1 SILANDIPKVI
12 DADLCYEKRIINILK
27 QTSIVLTPH
36 PKEFCSLLKI
46 TDIAAISINELQG
59 NRFKYVNLFCHKYP
73 KVVLVLKGTNVLI
86 SQNKKVYVNS
96 LGSSI
101 LSKGGSGDVLCGL
114 IGSLL
119 AQGYSPLEAAIH
131 GSLAHTIAASNYE
144 QNNYSMTPQDLIQ
157 EIKKL

>member
-1 SILANDIPKVI
+1 MIYFIYQLNDF
-12 DADLCYEKRIINILK
+12 
-27 QTSIVLTPH
+27 
-36 PKEFCSLLKI
+36 FC
-46 TDIAAISINELQG
+46 AIYQSND
-59 NRFKYVNLFCHKYP
+59 LFCQKYP

-86 SQNKKVYVNS
+86 AKNKKVYVNP

-101 LSKGGSGDVLCGL
+101 LSKGGSGDVLSGL

-119 AQGYSPLEAAIH
+119 AQGYSPLEAAIN
-131 GSLAHTIAASNYE
+131 GSLAHTIAALNYE